1 MLYISNL
8 VSKKNIIDIE
18 YLVLL
23 KIYLEKTRILETNSI
38 IYENMLNII
47 NNYLKFYEKEKI
59 SLEKLKEILNIISV
73 DGIIELTEDKEN
85 ILINNIIKK
94 ILNINLNLILLVD
107 IDNINCFITNN
118 NNYENL
124 INFKSSLISK
134 IENINLDIN
143 DNDNEYEE
151 TEIGA
156 GLWYNNDEKTKNLW
170 VEVLNIKCYNL
181 SYISLSSNN
190 FLISF

>member
-1 MLYISNL
+1 
-8 VSKKNIIDIE
+8 
-18 YLVLL
+18 
-23 KIYLEKTRILETNSI
+23 
-38 IYENMLNII
+38 MLNII

-73 DGIIELTEDKEN
+73 DGIIELTDDKEN

-107 IDNINCFITNN
+107 IDNVNCFITNN

-151 TEIGA
+151 TEM
-156 GLWYNNDEKTKNLW
+156 WSRFM
-170 VEVLNIKCYNL
+170 V
-181 SYISLSSNN
+181 
-190 FLISF
+190 